1 MSLIAERPP
10 RTSEPA
16 TQPPTPARP
25 WRVVFFSVAF
35 AALCGW
41 VFLPLFLTAGLA
53 ILALTILTG
62 AAAIATYLAAVGR
75 SGQ

>member
-1 MSLIAERPP
+1 MALVAERPT

-16 TQPPTPARP
+16 IESPTYARP
-25 WRVVFFSVAF
+25 WRVVLLSLAF

-53 ILALTILTG
+53 ILALTILASTAVI
-62 AAAIATYLAAVGR
+62 AAYLAAVGPPGR
-75 SGQ
+75 